1 MRETPEFN
9 PVNPQAL
16 LIVISGPSGVGK
28 DSVLNELKKRNAPL
42 CFVVTATTRPPRPE
56 EVEGVDYFFV
66 SSSRFAEM
74 IEQDEL
80 LEYALVYNDFK
91 GIPKQQVRQAFASGK
106 DVALRVD
113 VQGAQTIRKLCPQAL
128 LIFLTVENQQEIV
141 NRLAQRRTEG
151 EEERKL
157 RLATIRQELK
167 RIDDFDYII
176 TNREGKLSETVDTIL
191 AIIQAEHHRVRHR
204 VVTL

>member
-1 MRETPEFN
+1 M
-9 PVNPQAL
+9 
-16 LIVISGPSGVGK
+16 
-28 DSVLNELKKRNAPL
+28 
-42 CFVVTATTRPPRPE
+42 
-56 EVEGVDYFFV
+56 
-66 SSSRFAEM
+66 
-74 IEQDEL
+74 
-80 LEYALVYNDFK
+80 
-91 GIPKQQVRQAFASGK
+91 
-106 DVALRVD
+106 D